1 MAVPSYKDAAT
12 ALPAR
17 TDTRMAAMTDT
28 GAAAS
33 RSYEIQRFSSGRWM
47 LDSVSDDKDVAIA
60 MAKSLMA
67 SGRAPGGVRVMSVQQ
82 SPTGQFSQITIFRRT
97 PGESAASD
105 APAPKPKIVADTKP
119 AEDKRDFKHGTQAPA
134 TSPKKSRFADLI
146 FALKLAV
153 GIGVTLAAFEAL
165 RLTLH

>member
-12 ALPAR
+12 AHPKQFDAR
-17 TDTRMAAMTDT
+17 VVAMSET
-28 GAAAS
+28 GSVTS

-67 SGRAPGGVRVMSVQQ
+67 SGRAPAGVRVMSVQQ
-82 SPTGQFSQITIFRRT
+82 NPTGQFSQITIFRRA
-97 PGESAASD
+97 PGESAVSD
-105 APAPKPKIVADTKP
+105 APAPKPKIEADAKP

-146 FALKLAV
+146 FALKLAI
-153 GIGVTLAAFEAL
+153 GIGITLAAFQAL
-165 RLTLH
+165 RLTVH